1 MHITHSQPPKVQ
13 NPVITTHSF
22 HMSLKK
28 LDYMPLNTV
37 YFLYPTL
44 IPNNYQKL
52 YTEGQHSPPSP
63 NNITRL
69 NYVPDKEKCSEIF
82 KQSKKVPLGS
92 DFQIMT
98 YIWIEG
104 WGSNSQRTPICQVS
118 IEAEPVSLLQNY
130 PPDLGC
136 QPQYIQLILNHMEP
150 HYSAEVWEEPEA
162 LQCTLP

>member
-1 MHITHSQPPKVQ
+1 MI
-13 NPVITTHSF
+13 IW
-22 HMSLKK
+22 
-28 LDYMPLNTV
+28 NTQFYIV
-37 YFLYPTL
+37 YPIL

-52 YTEGQHSPPSP
+52 YTEEQHSFLSP

-69 NYVPDKEKCSEIF
+69 NYAPGKEKRSEIF
-82 KQSKKVPLGS
+82 KQSKKEKKVLLGS
-92 DFQIMT
+92 DVQIMT
-98 YIWIEG
+98 YFWIEG
-104 WGSNSQRTPICQVS
+104 WGSNSPRTPICQVS

-162 LQCTLP
+162 LQCTQP

>member
-1 MHITHSQPPKVQ
+1 MQIHIWINWQ
-13 NPVITTHSF
+13 
-22 HMSLKK
+22 
-28 LDYMPLNTV
+28 LDY
-37 YFLYPTL
+37 LYTIYILIHYYILYTTL
-44 IPNNYQKL
+44 ILKNDQRHILKDSARLHPKN
-52 YTEGQHSPPSP
+52 S
-63 NNITRL
+63 ITRL
-69 NYVPDKEKCSEIF
+69 NCVPDKEKCTEIF
-82 KQSKKVPLGS
+82 KQSKKEKKVPLGS
-92 DFQIMT
+92 DVQIMT

-162 LQCTLP
+162 LQCTLA